1 MLCYYV
7 TANNS
12 RRRSSRKNSESQDES
27 AQSSAQSTPKRGTDI
42 ICRHNTHTHTH
53 TFTVG
58 TIEVIICAVC
68 SEYETTAINH
78 AWRNIY

>member
-1 MLCYYV
+1 MLQLITPGEGVAARTQNLKMRVPKVVLRAHPKEVQILYV
-7 TANNS
+7 
-12 RRRSSRKNSESQDES
+12 
-27 AQSSAQSTPKRGTDI
+27 DI
-42 ICRHNTHTHTH
+42 THTH